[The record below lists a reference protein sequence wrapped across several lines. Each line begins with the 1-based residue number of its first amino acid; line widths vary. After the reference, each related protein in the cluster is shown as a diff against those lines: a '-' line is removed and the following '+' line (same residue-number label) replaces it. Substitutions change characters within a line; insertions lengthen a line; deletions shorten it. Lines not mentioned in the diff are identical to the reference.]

1 MGFCAE
7 SQGLFQP
14 QGFRKGEC
22 RGLESFK
29 EVVKHRKGLEGRL
42 ECKEG
47 RGGRALPGERSE
59 E

>member
-14 QGFRKGEC
+14 QGFRKGEG
-22 RGLESFK
+22 RGLQSFK
-29 EVVKHRKGLEGRL
+29 EVVKHGKGLEGWL

-47 RGGRALPGERSE
+47 RGGRALPGERGKE
-59 E
+59 